1 MNLPPFN
8 LEVIFEQFEHEPNML
23 VLGASD
29 ASNLTVQELFDLCGC
44 SVNIPSI
51 RLKYGDVRGELRLRE
66 ALAKSYQSKH
76 VAAEQILITV
86 GASEAIFI
94 AVQVLVQPGDRVL
107 VCDPAYQPLA
117 SLASAVG
124 ALVETYSYLESRD
137 FAPDLDSICQ
147 RLRGSPVKLLV
158 LNTPHNPTGQAF
170 SEASMRQL
178 LKVAK
183 EAGTTV
189 LVDEVFHGIWHGSM
203 QPVPSAI
210 TLDPDTVVI
219 GSLSKVY
226 GLSGLRVGWLAGP
239 KGIIDACRRMRHYT
253 TIAPPLI
260 VQDLGAIAIE
270 NQEKSLMRTRTIV
283 AENYKYVMN
292 WLGEHSQVFES
303 IKPQAGLVM
312 LVKLKLKHQGGTD
325 QFARELAKEKK
336 VFLVPCSTTFN
347 MPEGY
352 LRLGLGTDRDVLVKG
367 LQQLGDFIATKG
379 WV

>member
-8 LEVIFEQFEHEPNML
+8 LEVIFEQFEREPNML

-66 ALAKSYQSKH
+66 AVAKSYQ
-76 VAAEQILITV
+76 AEYLATENILITV

-94 AVQVLVQPGDRVL
+94 AVHILVQPGDRVL

-117 SLASAVG
+117 SVASAAG
-124 ALVETYSYLESRD
+124 ALVETYSYLESRH
-137 FAPDLDSICQ
+137 FAPDLESICE
-147 RLRGSPVKLLV
+147 RLRGSPVKLLI

-170 SEASMRQL
+170 SETAMRQL
-178 LKVAK
+178 LTVSK

-189 LVDEVFHGIWHGSM
+189 LVDEVFHGIWHGST
-203 QPVPSAI
+203 QPVPSAV
-210 TLDPDTVVI
+210 TLAPDTVVI
-219 GSLSKVY
+219 GSLSKIY

-239 KGIIDACRRMRHYT
+239 RSIIDACRRMRHYT
-253 TIAPPLI
+253 TVAPPLI
-260 VQDLGAIAIE
+260 VQDLGAIAVE
-270 NQEKSLMRTRTIV
+270 NREKCLMRTRTIV
-283 AENYKYVMN
+283 AENYKYVRN
-292 WLGEHSQVFES
+292 WLDKHKHLFEWVE
-303 IKPQAGLVM
+303 PQAGLVM
-312 LVKLKLKHQGGTD
+312 LVKLKHQDSTD

-352 LRLGLGTDRDVLVKG
+352 LRLGLGTDHDVLVQG
-367 LQQLGDFIATKG
+367 LQKLEDFIATK
-379 WV
+379 V